1 MLCIVIALIV
11 YCVTILIIYDS
22 PFLTLVIAMMVVEI
36 FILKLLFLFFVREYI
51 YYHINL
57 IISNKGNFDFL
68 EAYLRCMISL
78 HLGKNY

>member
-11 YCVTILIIYDS
+11 YCVTILIIYDL

-68 EAYLRCMISL
+68 EAYLRGMISV